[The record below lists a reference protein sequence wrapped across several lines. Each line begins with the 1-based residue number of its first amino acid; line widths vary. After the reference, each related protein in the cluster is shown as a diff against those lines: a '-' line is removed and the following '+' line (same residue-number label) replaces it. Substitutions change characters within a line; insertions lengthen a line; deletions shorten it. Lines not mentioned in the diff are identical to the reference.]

1 MGTARIGYGI
11 LSIFG
16 SYQINNFLKD
26 GAGPDMKLYQIGLT
40 LSGL

>member
-11 LSIFG
+11 FSLFG
-16 SYQINNFLKD
+16 AYQLNNILKD
-26 GAGPDMKLYQIGLT
+26 GAGPDMQLYQVGIS